1 MSEPQRISPLLDGYT
16 MGEPMANHD
25 GIQCCPAIKEN
36 TEEKYI
42 VKIISVPAT
51 QAQMDALLL
60 AGAYKDPADAM
71 DYFKEMGKGILQEA
85 RLLSELS
92 KLNGFTSYDAWQM
105 TPITRKRLGYY
116 VYLIGSYK
124 CSLEKHLRRSP
135 VTHLEAVNL
144 GLDLCSAL
152 SLCRQSGSL
161 YVDLKPSNIFVC
173 ENKEYC
179 IGDLGFLPLDALR
192 YSTIPD
198 RYRSAYTPPELFDPM
213 NPVNLTVDTYA
224 VGMILYQLYNDGQL
238 PRQERDPE
246 EALPTPVNAD
256 YELADI
262 IMKAIHPDP
271 EQRWQDPKD
280 LAQALVAYMQRNAVN
295 DTSITPHT
303 PLEPDPNGPLLP
315 QEPKP
320 EEPKSEEPEQ
330 APAPEADEAQTAA
343 PDPEPDTQL
352 PEEGAE
358 PEEAAAQEEDADA
371 QTPPSEPSPAPEEP
385 EPDMLP
391 QDAADDQDTPELM
404 PHEMSDELSRIMAK
418 ADDLISHQ
426 PPEGVVLP
434 QIPDPPD
441 PFAFVKEDMEPEDDG
456 SVPKELEMEQPE
468 PTEPDSGKKG
478 GSFISPEGKR
488 RRKKLVATL
497 AFLLALSAAGLG
509 SYWFYQ
515 NIYLQT
521 IRAIDIDGT
530 KQSLTVNIDSD
541 VKDGLLRVICS
552 DKNGAS
558 MTQNVVGGQ
567 ATFTGLTP
575 DTLYTVRL
583 EIDGFHALV
592 GKTSDIFTTDTTTSI
607 VSLTPTAGTED
618 GSVILDFTVEGI
630 EPEQWT
636 LTYGAQGE
644 PEQVLTFTGHQVPVS
659 GLKIGKVYT
668 FVLDAGDSLSLSGE
682 TTLEY
687 MATRLVLAKDLWATS
702 TDGTDLTMHW
712 NVPGDLV
719 VDSWQVRCYNDSG
732 YDESQT
738 VTDTQALFT
747 GIDPELDY
755 TVEVTAEGMTEPAR
769 ISITANALFLNDF
782 TVAND
787 EDTQAQDLRL
797 EWSFTG
803 SEPQDGWL
811 LMYTVDG
818 SAMPNVVKCS
828 GSSGVISP
836 RIPGA
841 QYQFTL
847 QAADGTTVL
856 NSRHS
861 YTCPEAAP
869 MDANSLQADQIS
881 GKLLKTPEGTWHK
894 DSLEGDDYTDQF
906 APGESVSL
914 VLHGD
919 ANFYL
924 PGYELNIL
932 YVIRDAHGIVLP
944 DLISQERT
952 YWKEFWSGGDSHYGE
967 LTLPK
972 VPEIPGSYVLHLY
985 FDGAQVGQFPFTIT
999 H

>member
-1 MSEPQRISPLLDGYT
+1 MSQPQRISPLLDGYT
-16 MGEPMANHD
+16 MGEPMASHD

-71 DYFKEMGKGILQEA
+71 DYFKEMGQGILQEA
-85 RLLSELS
+85 QLLTQLS
-92 KLNGFTSYDAWQM
+92 KLDGFTAYDAWQM
-105 TPITRKRLGYY
+105 EPITRKRLGYY
-116 VYLIGSYK
+116 IYLIGSYK
-124 CSLEKHLRRSP
+124 CSLEKHLRQSP

-161 YVDLKPSNIFVC
+161 YVDLKPSNIFVS
-173 ENKEYC
+173 EKKEYS
-179 IGDLGFLPLDALR
+179 IGDLGFLSLDSLR
-192 YSTIPD
+192 YSTIAD

-213 NPVNLTVDTYA
+213 NPVNMTVDTYA

-238 PRQERDPE
+238 PRMDRSPE
-246 EALPTPVNAD
+246 EPLPTPVNAD

-262 IMKAIHPDP
+262 IMKAIHLEP

-280 LAQALVAYMQRNAVN
+280 LAQALVSYMQRNSVN
-295 DTSITPHT
+295 DVSITPHT

-315 QEPKP
+315 QEPKQEDP
-320 EEPKSEEPEQ
+320 
-330 APAPEADEAQTAA
+330 APAPEQSEDEMQPPEQPSTQELPQDNDASPAPQEDSVPAEEASPELA
-343 PDPEPDTQL
+343 PDAEEPVQEEESL
-352 PEEGAE
+352 PEE
-358 PEEAAAQEEDADA
+358 
-371 QTPPSEPSPAPEEP
+371 T
-385 EPDMLP
+385 
-391 QDAADDQDTPELM
+391 ADDQDTPEMM
-404 PHEMSDELSRIMAK
+404 PHEMSDELSKIMAK

-426 PPEGVVLP
+426 TPEGVVLP
-434 QIPDPPD
+434 EIPDPPD
-441 PFAFVKEDMEPEDDG
+441 PFAFAKEDLEPEDDG
-456 SVPKELEMEQPE
+456 SIPKEPEMEQPAQPE
-468 PTEPDSGKKG
+468 PEPAKKG
-478 GSFISPEGKR
+478 GSFVSPEGKR
-488 RRKKLVATL
+488 KRKKLVATL

-541 VKDGLLRVICS
+541 VKDSLLRVICS

-558 MTQNVVGGQ
+558 MTQNVVDGQ

-607 VSLTPTAGTED
+607 VSLVPTAGTED

-644 PEQVLTFTGHQVPVS
+644 PEQVITFAGHQVPVT
-659 GLKIGKVYT
+659 GLTIGKVYT

-687 MATRLVLAKDLWATS
+687 MATRLVLAKDLRATS
-702 TDGTDLTMHW
+702 TDGTDLTLHW
-712 NVPGDLV
+712 RVPGDLV

-732 YDESQT
+732 YDETQT
-738 VTDTQALFT
+738 VTENQALFT
-747 GIDPELDY
+747 GIDPASSY
-755 TVEVTAEGMTEPAR
+755 AIEVTAAGMTEPAR
-769 ISITANALFLNDF
+769 ASISANALLLNDL
-782 TVAND
+782 TVSND
-787 EDTQAQDLRL
+787 ADTQAQDLRL
-797 EWSFTG
+797 EWTFSG
-803 SEPQDGWL
+803 EEPQGGWL
-811 LMYTVDG
+811 LMYTIDG
-818 SAMPNVVKCS
+818 STMPNVVKCNS
-828 GSSGVISP
+828 PSAVIP
-836 RIPGA
+836 QRIPGA
-841 QYQFTL
+841 EYQFTL

-856 NSRHS
+856 NSQQS
-861 YTCPEAAP
+861 YICPEAAP
-869 MDANSLQADQIS
+869 MDANGLQADQVS
-881 GKLLKTPEGTWHK
+881 GKLLKTPEGTWRK
-894 DSLEGDDYTDQF
+894 DSLDGEDYTDQF
-906 APGESVSL
+906 TAGDSISL
-914 VLHGD
+914 VLHGN

-985 FDGAQVGQFPFTIT
+985 FDGAKVGEFSFSIT
-999 H
+999 E

>member
-1 MSEPQRISPLLDGYT
+1 MSQPQRISPLLDGYT
-16 MGEPMANHD
+16 MGEPMASRD

-71 DYFKEMGKGILQEA
+71 DYFKEMGQGILQEA
-85 RLLSELS
+85 QLLTQLS
-92 KLNGFTSYDAWQM
+92 KLDGFTAYDAWQM
-105 TPITRKRLGYY
+105 EPITRKRLGYY
-116 VYLIGSYK
+116 IYLIGSYK
-124 CSLEKHLRRSP
+124 CSLEKHLRQSP

-161 YVDLKPSNIFVC
+161 YVDLKPSNIFVS
-173 ENKEYC
+173 EKKEYS
-179 IGDLGFLPLDALR
+179 IGDLGFLSLDSLR
-192 YSTIPD
+192 YSTIAD

-213 NPVNLTVDTYA
+213 NPVNMTVDTYA

-238 PRQERDPE
+238 PRMDRSPE
-246 EALPTPVNAD
+246 EPLPTPVNAD

-262 IMKAIHPDP
+262 IMKAIHLEP

-280 LAQALVAYMQRNAVN
+280 LAQALVSYMQRNSVN
-295 DTSITPHT
+295 DVSITPHT

-315 QEPKP
+315 QEPKQEDP
-320 EEPKSEEPEQ
+320 
-330 APAPEADEAQTAA
+330 APAPEQLEEEMQPPEQASAQELPQDNDASPAPQEDSVPAEEASPELA
-343 PDPEPDTQL
+343 PDAEEPVQEEAL
-352 PEEGAE
+352 PEE
-358 PEEAAAQEEDADA
+358 
-371 QTPPSEPSPAPEEP
+371 S
-385 EPDMLP
+385 
-391 QDAADDQDTPELM
+391 ADDQDTPELM
-404 PHEMSDELSRIMAK
+404 PHEMSDELSKIMAK

-426 PPEGVVLP
+426 TPEGVVLP
-434 QIPDPPD
+434 EIPDPPD
-441 PFAFVKEDMEPEDDG
+441 PFAFAKEDLEPEDDG
-456 SVPKELEMEQPE
+456 SIPKEPEMEQPAQPE
-468 PTEPDSGKKG
+468 PEPAKKG
-478 GSFISPEGKR
+478 GSFVSPEGKR
-488 RRKKLVATL
+488 KRKKLVATL

-541 VKDGLLRVICS
+541 VKDSLLRVICS
-552 DKNGAS
+552 DKSGAS
-558 MTQNVVGGQ
+558 MTQNVVDGQ

-607 VSLTPTAGTED
+607 VSLVSTAGTED

-644 PEQVLTFTGHQVPVS
+644 PEQVITFSGHQVPVT
-659 GLKIGKVYT
+659 GLTLGKVYT

-687 MATRLVLAKDLWATS
+687 MATRLVLAKDLRATS
-702 TDGTDLTMHW
+702 TDGTDLTLHW
-712 NVPGDLV
+712 RVPGDLV

-732 YDESQT
+732 YDETQT
-738 VTDTQALFT
+738 VTENQALFT
-747 GIDPELDY
+747 GIDPASSY
-755 TVEVTAEGMTEPAR
+755 AIEVTAAGMTEPAR
-769 ISITANALFLNDF
+769 ASISANALLLNDL
-782 TVAND
+782 TVSND
-787 EDTQAQDLRL
+787 ADTQAQDLRL
-797 EWSFTG
+797 EWTFSG
-803 SEPQDGWL
+803 EEPQGGWL
-811 LMYTVDG
+811 LMYTIDG
-818 SAMPNVVKCS
+818 STMPNVVKCNGPS
-828 GSSGVISP
+828 AVIP
-836 RIPGA
+836 QRIPGA
-841 QYQFTL
+841 EYQFTL

-856 NSRHS
+856 NSQQS
-861 YTCPEAAP
+861 YICPEAAP
-869 MDANSLQADQIS
+869 MDANGLQADQVS
-881 GKLLKTPEGTWHK
+881 GKLLKTPEGTWRK
-894 DSLEGDDYTDQF
+894 DSLDGEDYTDQF
-906 APGESVSL
+906 TAGDSISL
-914 VLHGD
+914 VLHGN

-944 DLISQERT
+944 DLISRERT

-985 FDGAQVGQFPFTIT
+985 FDGAKVGEFSFSIT
-999 H
+999 E

>member
-1 MSEPQRISPLLDGYT
+1 MSQPQRISPLLDGYT
-16 MGEPMANHD
+16 MGEPMASHD

-71 DYFKEMGKGILQEA
+71 DYFKEMGQGILQEA
-85 RLLSELS
+85 QLLTQLS
-92 KLNGFTSYDAWQM
+92 KLDGFTAYDAWQM
-105 TPITRKRLGYY
+105 EPITRKRLGYY
-116 VYLIGSYK
+116 IYLIGSYK
-124 CSLEKHLRRSP
+124 CSLEKHLRQSP

-161 YVDLKPSNIFVC
+161 YVDLKPSNIFVS
-173 ENKEYC
+173 EKKEYS
-179 IGDLGFLPLDALR
+179 IGDLGFLSLDSLR

-198 RYRSAYTPPELFDPM
+198 RYLSAYTPPELFDPM
-213 NPVNLTVDTYA
+213 NPVNMTVDTYA

-238 PRQERDPE
+238 PRMDRSPE
-246 EALPTPVNAD
+246 EPLPTPVNAD

-262 IMKAIHPDP
+262 IMKAIHLEPD
-271 EQRWQDPKD
+271 QRWQDPKD
-280 LAQALVAYMQRNAVN
+280 LAQALVSYMQRNSVN
-295 DTSITPHT
+295 DVSITPHT

-315 QEPKP
+315 QEPKQEDP
-320 EEPKSEEPEQ
+320 
-330 APAPEADEAQTAA
+330 APAPEQSEEEMQPPEQASAQELPQDNDASPAPQEDSVPAEEASPELA
-343 PDPEPDTQL
+343 PDAEEPVQEEGAL
-352 PEEGAE
+352 PEE
-358 PEEAAAQEEDADA
+358 
-371 QTPPSEPSPAPEEP
+371 S
-385 EPDMLP
+385 
-391 QDAADDQDTPELM
+391 ADDQDTPELM
-404 PHEMSDELSRIMAK
+404 PHEMSDELSKIMAK

-426 PPEGVVLP
+426 TPEGVVLP
-434 QIPDPPD
+434 EIPDPPD
-441 PFAFVKEDMEPEDDG
+441 PFAFAKEDLEPEDDG
-456 SVPKELEMEQPE
+456 SIPKEPEMEQPAQPE
-468 PTEPDSGKKG
+468 PEPAKKG
-478 GSFISPEGKR
+478 GSFVSPEGKR
-488 RRKKLVATL
+488 KRKKLVATL

-541 VKDGLLRVICS
+541 VKDSLLRVICS

-558 MTQNVVGGQ
+558 MTQNVVDGQ

-607 VSLTPTAGTED
+607 VSLVPTAGTED

-644 PEQVLTFTGHQVPVS
+644 PEQVITFTGHQVPVA
-659 GLKIGKVYT
+659 GLTIGKLYT
-668 FVLDAGDSLSLSGE
+668 FVLDAGDNLSLSGE

-687 MATRLVLAKDLWATS
+687 MATRLVLAKDLRATS
-702 TDGTDLTMHW
+702 TDGTDLTLHW
-712 NVPGDLV
+712 SVPGDLV

-732 YDESQT
+732 YDETQT
-738 VTDTQALFT
+738 VTETQALFT
-747 GIDPELDY
+747 GIDPASSY
-755 TVEVTAEGMTEPAR
+755 AIEVTASGMTEPAR
-769 ISITANALFLNDF
+769 ASISANALLLNDF
-782 TVAND
+782 TVSND
-787 EDTQAQDLRL
+787 ADTQAQDLRL
-797 EWSFTG
+797 EWTFSG
-803 SEPQDGWL
+803 EEPQGGWL
-811 LMYTVDG
+811 LMYTIDG
-818 SAMPNVVKCS
+818 STMPNVVKCN
-828 GSSGVISP
+828 GSSAVIP
-836 RIPGA
+836 QRIPGA
-841 QYQFTL
+841 EYQFTV

-856 NSRHS
+856 NSQQS

-869 MDANSLQADQIS
+869 MDANGLQADQVS
-881 GKLLKTPEGTWHK
+881 GKLLKTPEGTWRK
-894 DSLEGDDYTDQF
+894 DSLDGEDYTDQF
-906 APGESVSL
+906 TAGDSISL
-914 VLHGD
+914 VLHGN

-985 FDGAQVGQFPFTIT
+985 FDGAKVGEFPFSIT
-999 H
+999 E

>member
-1 MSEPQRISPLLDGYT
+1 MSQPQRISPLLDGYT
-16 MGEPMANHD
+16 MGEPMASHD

-71 DYFKEMGKGILQEA
+71 DYFKEMGQGILQEA
-85 RLLSELS
+85 QLLTQLS
-92 KLNGFTSYDAWQM
+92 KLDGFTAYDAWQM
-105 TPITRKRLGYY
+105 EPITRKRLGYY
-116 VYLIGSYK
+116 IYLIGSYK
-124 CSLEKHLRRSP
+124 CSLEKHLRQSP

-161 YVDLKPSNIFVC
+161 YVDLKPSNIFVS
-173 ENKEYC
+173 EKKEYS
-179 IGDLGFLPLDALR
+179 IGDLGFLSLDSLR
-192 YSTIPD
+192 YSTIAD

-213 NPVNLTVDTYA
+213 NPVNMTVDTYA

-238 PRQERDPE
+238 PRMDRSPQEP
-246 EALPTPVNAD
+246 LPTPVNAD

-262 IMKAIHPDP
+262 IMKAIHLEP

-280 LAQALVAYMQRNAVN
+280 LAQALVSYMQRNSVN
-295 DTSITPHT
+295 DVSITPHT
-303 PLEPDPNGPLLP
+303 PLELDPNGPLLP
-315 QEPKP
+315 QEPKQEDP
-320 EEPKSEEPEQ
+320 
-330 APAPEADEAQTAA
+330 APAPEQSEDEMQPPEQPSTQELPQDNDASPAPQEDSVPAEEASPELA
-343 PDPEPDTQL
+343 PDAEEPVQEEEAL
-352 PEEGAE
+352 PEE
-358 PEEAAAQEEDADA
+358 
-371 QTPPSEPSPAPEEP
+371 SP
-385 EPDMLP
+385 
-391 QDAADDQDTPELM
+391 DDQDTPELM
-404 PHEMSDELSRIMAK
+404 PHEMSDELSKIMAK

-426 PPEGVVLP
+426 TPEGVVLP
-434 QIPDPPD
+434 EIPDPPD
-441 PFAFVKEDMEPEDDG
+441 PFAFAKEDLEPEDDG
-456 SVPKELEMEQPE
+456 SIPKEPEMEQPAQPE
-468 PTEPDSGKKG
+468 PEPVKKG
-478 GSFISPEGKR
+478 GSFASPEGKR
-488 RRKKLVATL
+488 KRKKLVATL

-521 IRAIDIDGT
+521 IHAIDIDGT

-541 VKDGLLRVICS
+541 VKDSLLRVICS
-552 DKNGAS
+552 DKSGAS
-558 MTQNVVGGQ
+558 MTQNVVDGQ

-607 VSLTPTAGTED
+607 VSLVPTAGTED

-644 PEQVLTFTGHQVPVS
+644 PEQVITFSGHQVPVT
-659 GLKIGKVYT
+659 GLTLGKVYT

-687 MATRLVLAKDLWATS
+687 MATRLVLAKDLRATS
-702 TDGTDLTMHW
+702 TDGTDLTLHW
-712 NVPGDLV
+712 RVPGDLV

-732 YDESQT
+732 YDETQT
-738 VTDTQALFT
+738 VTENQALFT
-747 GIDPELDY
+747 GIDPASSY
-755 TVEVTAEGMTEPAR
+755 AIEVTAAGMTEPAR
-769 ISITANALFLNDF
+769 ASISANALLLNDL
-782 TVAND
+782 TVSND
-787 EDTQAQDLRL
+787 SDTQAQDLRL
-797 EWSFTG
+797 EWTFSG
-803 SEPQDGWL
+803 EEPQGGWL
-811 LMYTVDG
+811 LMYTIDG
-818 SAMPNVVKCS
+818 STMPNVVKCNGPS
-828 GSSGVISP
+828 AVIP
-836 RIPGA
+836 QRIPGA
-841 QYQFTL
+841 EYQFTL

-856 NSRHS
+856 NSQQS

-869 MDANSLQADQIS
+869 MDANGLQADQVS
-881 GKLLKTPEGTWHK
+881 GKLLKTPEGTWRK
-894 DSLEGDDYTDQF
+894 DSLDGEDYTDQF
-906 APGESVSL
+906 TAGDSISL
-914 VLHGD
+914 VLHGN

-985 FDGAQVGQFPFTIT
+985 FDGAKVGEFSFSIT
-999 H
+999 E